1 MARVDPDE
9 DSICRWVVWR
19 YRYDPDRRERRNVVV
34 AAFDN
39 AREFHADIEK
49 RVAQLRVCKERGEDV
64 DPTERVFGQML

>member
-1 MARVDPDE
+1 M
-9 DSICRWVVWR
+9 
-19 YRYDPDRRERRNVVV
+19 V

-64 DPTERVFGQML
+64 DPTERIFGQML